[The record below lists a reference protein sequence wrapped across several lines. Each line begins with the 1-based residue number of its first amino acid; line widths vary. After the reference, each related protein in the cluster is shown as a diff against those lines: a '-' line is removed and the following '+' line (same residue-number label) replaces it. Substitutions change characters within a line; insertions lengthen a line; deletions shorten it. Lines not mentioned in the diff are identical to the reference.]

1 MGFTFPWAVWM
12 RNELKSF
19 CEEQL
24 QALRQVEVLHHD
36 EVMALWERFL
46 AGDQRITWSRI
57 WPLVVLGH
65 WVKQHDAH

>member
-1 MGFTFPWAVWM
+1 M

-19 CEEQL
+19 CEVHL
-24 QALRQVEVLHHD
+24 QALQQVESIQYK
-36 EVMALWERFL
+36 EVMSLWNRFL
-46 AGDQRITWSRI
+46 SGDKRITWSRI